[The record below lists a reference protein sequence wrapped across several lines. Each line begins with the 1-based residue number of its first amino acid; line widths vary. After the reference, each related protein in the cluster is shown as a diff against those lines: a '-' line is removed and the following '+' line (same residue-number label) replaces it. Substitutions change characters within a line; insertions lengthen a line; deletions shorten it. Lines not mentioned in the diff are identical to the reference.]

1 MRVTRD
7 DIAAFTVEFES
18 EEELREEHRVNL
30 ANGGLRLPT
39 AEKVALHAGLEVTL
53 RGPWG
58 ATAGVKGT
66 VVAALPDGVALAVS
80 AGDDLLDRLLAR
92 ESGEDE
98 RSGTSWDRMRSLT
111 QMEKLL
117 LAVKA
122 ERSERAVLLQDNDP
136 RVLLSLLRNPRITV
150 EEVSRLTRSSFL
162 NYQIAEV
169 ITKTAPWM
177 ASLDVRLGLVN
188 NPRTPPAFAL
198 RILPTLPVAD
208 VRNIARGGTSMAL
221 KQAALKQLQGK
232 T

>member
-39 AEKVALHAGLEVTL
+39 PEKLAPFTNLEVTL

-92 ESGEDE
+92 ESGEEE

-232 T
+232 M